1 MTSLKLTGHRIHTI
15 RLHYRRAVQWV
26 NHAEDGVD
34 LLLLVLETDAGF
46 MGVGEA
52 VLRLNWTGAT
62 AKTLPVVLEE
72 IFLPRLQGVD
82 LADPK
87 AVARALR
94 VVPEH
99 ALAKSVI
106 DTACWDLRA
115 QASGRPLWQHLGGG
129 GDSVPVSWTL
139 TRAEPRVM
147 AHEAEDMRVRYGFET
162 FKVKTGQGLATDR
175 AALGAIRAAVGP
187 DLRLYADFNGAC
199 EPAEVGRATQ
209 MLAEFGVE
217 VAEDPCPLSPS
228 SEFRHIKEASAVPI
242 LVDGACRSIEQARLF
257 IDAGAEAISVKVPKS
272 GITESLDIAAAAE
285 EAGVSVCVGLGATT
299 SLGAV
304 VALSLASAL
313 PSGAID
319 LPCEETFYFQFAE
332 EYVTAPLAVASGHVT
347 LPPSTGLHDLVDWR
361 KVEAS
366 R

>member
-1 MTSLKLTGHRIHTI
+1 MTVLKLTGHRIRTV
-15 RLHYRRAVQWV
+15 RLPYRRPVQWV

-34 LLLLVLETDAGF
+34 LLLLVLETDAGR
-46 MGVGEA
+46 GVGEA
-52 VLRLNWTGAT
+52 ALRLNWTGAT
-62 AKTLPVVLEE
+62 ARTLPVVLED

-82 LADPK
+82 LGDTK
-87 AVARALR
+87 AVAQALR

-115 QASGRPLWQHLGGG
+115 QAAGRPLWRHLGSDS
-129 GDSVPVSWTL
+129 DSVPVSWTL

-147 AHEAEDMRVRYGFET
+147 AREAEKMRARHGFET
-162 FKVKTGQGLATDR
+162 FKVKTGQGLETDR
-175 AALGAIRAAVGP
+175 AALEAIRAAVGP

-199 EPAEVGRATQ
+199 ELAEVEPATQ
-209 MLAEFGVE
+209 TLAEFGVE
-217 VAEDPCPLSPS
+217 VAEDPCSLSPS
-228 SEFRHIKEASAVPI
+228 SSFRRIKEASAVPI
-242 LVDGACRSIEQARLF
+242 LVDGACRSIEQAQLF
-257 IDAGAEAISVKVPKS
+257 IDAGAEALSVKVPKS
-272 GITESLDIAAAAE
+272 GITESLDIAAAAR

-304 VALSLASAL
+304 AALSLASAL

-319 LPCEETFYFQFAE
+319 LPCEEAFYFQFAE
-332 EYVTAPLAVASGHVT
+332 EYFTVPLAVAGGRVT
-347 LPPSTGLHDLVDWR
+347 LPSSAGLHDLIDWR
-361 KVEAS
+361 KVEAV